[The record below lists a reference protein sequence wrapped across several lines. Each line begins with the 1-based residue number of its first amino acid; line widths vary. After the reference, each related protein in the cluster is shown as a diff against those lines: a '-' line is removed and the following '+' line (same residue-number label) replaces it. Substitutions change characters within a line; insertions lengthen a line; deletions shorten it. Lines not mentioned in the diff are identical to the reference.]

1 VIHKIERFKII
12 RLERFKIK
20 EQFWINIY
28 EVLSQRQKNEITR
41 PDLKPSAVLFPIFK
55 KGEDIH
61 ILFTQRTMWV
71 DNHKGQIS
79 FPGGRFQENDANLM
93 ETAFR
98 EGEEEIGLKK
108 EDTVLVGELDDAETI
123 VSNFKISPYVVALPY
138 PYKFKINKNEVENIF
153 RVPLKD
159 FLDCRN
165 FYSDNQNGI
174 VPPYFK
180 VQDKVIWGATARIV
194 INFLSIIY
202 PQDWNC
208 LNKPSPPRSMKK

>member
-1 VIHKIERFKII
+1 MDDYKIR
-12 RLERFKIK
+12 RLERLDIK
-20 EQFWINIY
+20 EQFWKNIN
-28 EVLSQRQKNEITR
+28 EVLSRRPKNVITR

-55 KGEDIH
+55 KGDDIH

-79 FPGGRFQENDANLM
+79 FPGGRFQESDVDLK

-108 EDTVLVGELDDAETI
+108 EDTVLVGELDDAETV

-138 PYKFKINKNEVENIF
+138 PYKFRISVQEVGRIIELPLNK
-153 RVPLKD
+153 
-159 FLDCRN
+159 FLDCDN
-165 FYSDNQNGI
+165 FYSDSQNGI

-180 VQDKVIWGATARIV
+180 IQDKVIWGATARIV

-208 LNKPSPPRSMKK
+208 LNKSSPPRNMKIPEM